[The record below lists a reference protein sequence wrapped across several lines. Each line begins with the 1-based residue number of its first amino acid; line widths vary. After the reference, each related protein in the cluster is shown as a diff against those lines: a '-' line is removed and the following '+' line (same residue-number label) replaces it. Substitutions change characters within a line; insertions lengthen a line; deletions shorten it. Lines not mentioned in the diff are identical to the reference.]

1 MTISVYSTAAWR
13 LAVVVV
19 GKDLPGCAVSGGP
32 PFNWE
37 RFQFDVKKSTP
48 MRANTGSSNSRKRF
62 PNILDHFCVGARLD
76 RRKYFED

>member
-32 PFNWE
+32 PFTWE
-37 RFQFDVKKSTP
+37 RFQFNVKKSTP
-48 MRANTGSSNSRKRF
+48 MRANTE
-62 PNILDHFCVGARLD
+62 IQ
-76 RRKYFED
+76 